1 MNSFL
6 NMLISEIPKNPFNI
20 FATIIFFFA
29 IIHSFF
35 TSKINAL
42 AHKLELEYYQKKL
55 DKLVPPDSS
64 CISAGILHFLGE
76 IEAVFGIWAI
86 ILGIGMSYFFN
97 WQTFVNYIND
107 LNYKEPIFIIVIM
120 TISSSRPILKTAEL
134 IIWKIV
140 KLFSGSLE
148 AWWITILII
157 GPILGSFITE
167 PASMVISAYLLS
179 EKFYDLNPS
188 KKLKYATLALL
199 FVNTS
204 IGGTLSN
211 FAAPP
216 VLIIAEKWNW
226 SSFFMFKEFGIKSI
240 FAIITS
246 TLVYFL
252 MFKDDI
258 RNLKKA
264 YALSRFKKYVQRKFI
279 SKKELEDSFDDLEME
294 INEKLGFTKNFI
306 ESCNII
312 KNQIKNEA
320 YQKLD
325 STEIKNYSVDSSIE
339 ERFEEIKSS
348 EMKRTIPGLLPFEE
362 RPAYIDPNWDHREDK
377 VPSWIMATHC
387 IFLFLVLLN
396 SHEPVLFIAI
406 FLFFLGFVQVT
417 PFYQNRLD
425 LKPPIMVA
433 FFLSSLIVHGGTQEW
448 WISDLLKNLPPI
460 KLNLISIILTT
471 FNDNA
476 AITYLSSLVPN
487 LSDSMKYAVLSGAVT
502 GGGLTIIANAPNPIG
517 QSILKKYFK
526 NGISASQLFKY
537 ALIPTIISSL
547 YFIIPLILK

>member
-1 MNSFL
+1 MSSFL
-6 NMLISEIPKNPFNI
+6 DILLSEIPKNPFNI
-20 FATIIFFFA
+20 FATIIFFLA
-29 IIHSFF
+29 ILHSFF
-35 TSKINAL
+35 TSKINAI
-42 AHKLELEYYQKKL
+42 AHELELKYYQKKIS
-55 DKLVPPDSS
+55 KLVPADSS

-76 IEAVFGIWAI
+76 IEAVFGIWALV
-86 ILGIGMSYFFN
+86 LGIGMSYFFD
-97 WQTFVNYIND
+97 WQAFVNYINN

-134 IIWKIV
+134 VIWKIV

-157 GPILGSFITE
+157 GPILGSLITE

-179 EKFYDLNPS
+179 EKFYELNPS
-188 KKLKYATLALL
+188 KKLKYATLSLL

-216 VLIIAEKWNW
+216 VLIVAEKWNW
-226 SSFFMFKEFGIKSI
+226 SSLFMLKEFGLKSI

-246 TLVYFL
+246 TFVYFFI
-252 MFKDDI
+252 FKNDI

-264 YALSRFKKYVQRKFI
+264 YALNRFKKYVQRKFI
-279 SKKELEDSFDDLEME
+279 SKKELENSFDDLEME
-294 INEKLGFTKNFI
+294 INEKLGFTKNFV

-320 YQKLD
+320 YIKLNF
-325 STEIKNYSVDSSIE
+325 TEIKNYSVDSSIE

-362 RPAYIDPNWDHREDK
+362 RPSYIDPNWDNREDK
-377 VPSWIMATHC
+377 VPTWIMIIHC
-387 IFLFLVLLN
+387 IFLVLILLN
-396 SHEPVLFIAI
+396 SHEPVIFIAI
-406 FLFFLGFVQVT
+406 FLFFLGFIQVT

-425 LKPPIMVA
+425 LKPPLMVA
-433 FFLSSLIVHGGTQEW
+433 FFLSSLIVHGGIQEW
-448 WISDLLKNLPPI
+448 WISDLLKNLPPLQ
-460 KLNLISIILTT
+460 LNLISTFLTT

-502 GGGLTIIANAPNPIG
+502 GGGLTLIANAPNPIG
-517 QSILKKYFK
+517 QSILKKYFE

-537 ALIPTIISSL
+537 ALIPTIISGL